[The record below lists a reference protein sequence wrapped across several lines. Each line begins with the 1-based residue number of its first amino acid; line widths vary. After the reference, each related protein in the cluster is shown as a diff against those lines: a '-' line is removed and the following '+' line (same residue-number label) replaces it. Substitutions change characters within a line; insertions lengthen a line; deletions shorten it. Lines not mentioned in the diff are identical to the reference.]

1 MGYSKKTQQLLDLTN
16 YVYKETKN
24 LGVSDSSG
32 NVPAS
37 PTIEESKTSGINQSN
52 TWQSTLADS
61 RRTEASVNVKE
72 LVETFRELHS
82 TLKSEASN
90 AVSNDDA
97 QNSDTQNS
105 ADSGQSSESD
115 S

>member
-1 MGYSKKTQQLLDLTN
+1 MGYSKKTQQLLELSN
-16 YVYKETKN
+16 YAYKETKS
-24 LGVSDSSG
+24 LGVYDSSG
-32 NVPAS
+32 NLPVS
-37 PTIEESKTSGINQSN
+37 PTIEESKTSGINHPD

-61 RRTEASVNVKE
+61 RRTEASANVKE
-72 LVETFRELHS
+72 LAAAFRGLHS

-97 QNSDTQNS
+97 QNS
-105 ADSGQSSESD
+105 ADSGQSSDSD

>member
-1 MGYSKKTQQLLDLTN
+1 MGYSKKIQQLLDLSN

-24 LGVSDSSG
+24 LGIYDSSG
-32 NVPAS
+32 NLPIS

-61 RRTEASVNVKE
+61 RRTEASANVKE
-72 LVETFRELHS
+72 LAAAFRGLHS

-97 QNSDTQNS
+97 QNADAQDP
-105 ADSGQSSESD
+105 ADSGQSSDSD